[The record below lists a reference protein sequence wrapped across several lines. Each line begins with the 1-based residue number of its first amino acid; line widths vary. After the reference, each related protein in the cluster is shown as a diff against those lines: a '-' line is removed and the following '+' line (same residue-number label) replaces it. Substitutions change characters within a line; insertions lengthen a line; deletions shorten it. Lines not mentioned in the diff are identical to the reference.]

1 MNPRLIEQYYGLDIF
16 FHPDENT
23 FKAGTFS
30 NNNFNELRRLIKTS
44 IKLKHDGLELVDKQG
59 NKYKVGAVE
68 RSGMAYI
75 FDENGQNIRFKNFYH
90 DTPQTQK
97 IIKELAEL
105 EKKKLSLSEQL
116 RQYTFEVWKVL
127 NE

>member
-1 MNPRLIEQYYGLDIF
+1 MNPKLIEQYYGLDIF

-30 NNNFNELRRLIKTS
+30 KNNFNELRRLIKTS
-44 IKLKHDGLELVDKQG
+44 IKLRHDGLELVDKEG
-59 NKYKVGAVE
+59 NKYKAGAVE

-75 FDENGQNIRFKNFYH
+75 FDEKGQNIRYKNFYY
-90 DTPQTQK
+90 DTPPTQK
-97 IIKELAEL
+97 IINDLAEL
-105 EKKKLSLSEQL
+105 EQKRVELNKQLEQ
-116 RQYTFEVWKVL
+116 YKFEVWKLL

>member
-1 MNPRLIEQYYGLDIF
+1 MNPKLIEQYYGLDIF

-23 FKAGTFS
+23 FKAGTFTS
-30 NNNFNELRRLIKTS
+30 TNFNEVRRQIKAY
-44 IKLKHDGLELVDKQG
+44 IKLKHENLALIDKEG

-75 FDENGQNIRFKNFYH
+75 LDENGQSIRYKNFYY
-90 DTPQTQK
+90 DTPQTEK
-97 IIKELAEL
+97 IINALAEL
-105 EKKKLSLSEQL
+105 EQKRLELNKQLEQ
-116 RQYTFEVWKVL
+116 YKFEVWKLL